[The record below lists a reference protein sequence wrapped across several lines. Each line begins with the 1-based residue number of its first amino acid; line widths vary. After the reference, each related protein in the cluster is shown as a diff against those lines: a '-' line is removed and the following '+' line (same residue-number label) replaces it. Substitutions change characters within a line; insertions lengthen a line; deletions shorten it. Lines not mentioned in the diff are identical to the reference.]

1 MSSRNESAKN
11 SCHAKI
17 ALKIKL
23 RRNNGEFAL
32 CDGIPFHSSRMNATR
47 QIDFACRRSW
57 WWWWITLFAI
67 HWSTIVHICYAL
79 LLHPSGQYTYIHA
92 RGWVSFIFIRV
103 HFATSHGTKSIKLIK
118 KGKRELWT
126 ESVELFHSGNATRLF
141 VIIFFSFRFALFTD
155 YSGGDAMFHVL
166 GLCANTQYSNWCE
179 PSINFIVCTE
189 NNWAK
194 NALFCLFRFALH
206 RIITDASI
214 NIMTNNRAEHYC
226 AFPVDFPLQKNGRK
240 NPLHQ

>member
-1 MSSRNESAKN
+1 MVYRSTAHAWMRLVKLILRVDGRGGGGGSHCSLFTGRLSS
-11 SCHAKI
+11 I
-17 ALKIKL
+17 
-23 RRNNGEFAL
+23 FVTL
-32 CDGIPFHSSRMNATR
+32 CCCTHQDNTR
-47 QIDFACRRSW
+47 I
-57 WWWWITLFAI
+57 
-67 HWSTIVHICYAL
+67 Y
-79 LLHPSGQYTYIHA
+79 A